1 MLELTALHWT
11 FALFILFIVFAMAM
25 RRDTSLVC
33 ILGIFLIGYF
43 AKGSLDQAVAG
54 IFNSFVYAL
63 NELAGTILVISLIV
77 AMSKSLI
84 HVGVNELMVEP
95 FTRLI
100 RTPGMAYWVV
110 GIAMMLISWFFWP
123 SPAAAL
129 MGAVLLPVCQRVGLP
144 AMGVAIAMNLFGH
157 GIALSGDW
165 IIQGAPKLT
174 AAAAG
179 IPVQE
184 VVNASIPLVCV
195 MGVVTVSV
203 AYWMLKRDMKKGLLA
218 VETETNIIVKRKYPE
233 DALFSPELSQT
244 AKKWMAAMVPI
255 FFGLDVWAMYQF
267 HLQGGEAT
275 ALIGGTAIIVMMV
288 VALVS
293 QRSRGLEEITNYFI
307 EGFKFGITV
316 FGPIIPIAAFFYL
329 GDSGFAS
336 IFGKVLPADSQGLV
350 NDLGLAVAQNVSINA
365 AVGAFT
371 ITLVGIITGLDG
383 SGFSGISL
391 VGSLAKLFSVS
402 IGSGTATLTALGQ
415 IAAIFTG
422 GGTLIPWS
430 VIAAAAICNVNP
442 FDLARRNLLPV
453 MMGLMVTTITA
464 VLLL

>member
-1 MLELTALHWT
+1 M
-11 FALFILFIVFAMAM
+11 
-25 RRDTSLVC
+25 
-33 ILGIFLIGYF
+33 
-43 AKGSLDQAVAG
+43 
-54 IFNSFVYAL
+54 
-63 NELAGTILVISLIV
+63 
-77 AMSKSLI
+77 
-84 HVGVNELMVEP
+84 
-95 FTRLI
+95 
-100 RTPGMAYWVV
+100 
-110 GIAMMLISWFFWP
+110 
-123 SPAAAL
+123 
-129 MGAVLLPVCQRVGLP
+129 
-144 AMGVAIAMNLFGH
+144 
-157 GIALSGDW
+157 
-165 IIQGAPKLT
+165 
-174 AAAAG
+174 
-179 IPVQE
+179 
-184 VVNASIPLVCV
+184 
-195 MGVVTVSV
+195 
-203 AYWMLKRDMKKGLLA
+203 
-218 VETETNIIVKRKYPE
+218 
-233 DALFSPELSQT
+233 
-244 AKKWMAAMVPI
+244 
-255 FFGLDVWAMYQF
+255 
-267 HLQGGEAT
+267 
-275 ALIGGTAIIVMMV
+275 MMV